1 MRHLHRPIEP
11 LWGTGVFKDSL
22 SVNCTGA
29 LGSSACGV
37 MAAAVV
43 GCTGLL
49 VEARTRDGARA
60 ITPDRPTAPNEGRN
74 PVTPHWLAGE
84 VMEPQVSVPMANG
97 TMPAAR
103 ADADP
108 ACHQPE
114 HVPAGCPAP
123 GAALLKG
130 VLSDHKLEACVS
142 QIPHAKHAILL
153 CATVQHA
160 AAAGAAHL
168 GQCTWKGLD
177 CASQGFSRLGLSGYP
192 EANIP
197 CSSLPAEDPEA
208 PSSRFQGF
216 LVKPPCHTS

>member
-1 MRHLHRPIEP
+1 M
-11 LWGTGVFKDSL
+11 FKVKVSL
-22 SVNCTGA
+22 SVKCTGA
-29 LGSSACGV
+29 LGSSACRV
-37 MAAAVV
+37 VAAAVV

-114 HVPAGCPAP
+114 HVPTGCPAP
-123 GAALLKG
+123 GAALLEG

-142 QIPHAKHAILL
+142 QIPHAQ
-153 CATVQHA
+153 QHA
-160 AAAGAAHL
+160 MLFSCVPQSSMLLQQGLHTWASAPGKVSTVRARVSADWGSADTQRQTSRAAAYLRKTQRRPPAG
-168 GQCTWKGLD
+168 
-177 CASQGFSRLGLSGYP
+177 SRGSW
-192 EANIP
+192 
-197 CSSLPAEDPEA
+197 
-208 PSSRFQGF
+208 
-216 LVKPPCHTS
+216 